1 MRRLAVLMPHAES
14 DRQGQAFVA
23 AFREELQKFGW
34 AEGRN
39 LRIDTRWAAA
49 NVESIQRFAKE
60 LVALQPDLIL
70 SANTPTTAALLQQT
84 RTIAI
89 IFANVSN
96 PVGDGFLA
104 SLPRPGGNVTG
115 FTNLESTMAGKWVEL
130 LKEIEPRVTRMAL
143 LVNPETAP
151 GGGSYFMGPI
161 DAAAASLGVEAI
173 VAPVRNKPE
182 LESSR
187 PHRHASRILAL
198 SCRRISS

>member
-1 MRRLAVLMPHAES
+1 MRRIAVLMAHAES
-14 DRQGQAFVA
+14 DRQAQAFVA
-23 AFREELQKFGW
+23 AFREKLQKLGW

-49 NVESIQRFAKE
+49 NVKSIQRFAKE

-89 IFANVSN
+89 IFAKVSN

-104 SLPRPGGNVTG
+104 SLPRPGGNVSG

-130 LKEIEPRVTRMAL
+130 LKEIEPRVTSVGAA
-143 LVNPETAP
+143 VQPEDGP
-151 GGGSYFMGPI
+151 GGG
-161 DAAAASLGVEAI
+161 
-173 VAPVRNKPE
+173 
-182 LESSR
+182 
-187 PHRHASRILAL
+187 
-198 SCRRISS
+198 